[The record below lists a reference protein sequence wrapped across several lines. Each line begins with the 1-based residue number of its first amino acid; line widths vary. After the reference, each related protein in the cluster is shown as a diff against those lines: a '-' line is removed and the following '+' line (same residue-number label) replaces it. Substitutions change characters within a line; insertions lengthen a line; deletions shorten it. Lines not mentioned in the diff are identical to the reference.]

1 MRRWSVSLAAGSHQ
15 RSRGPGSGGGSLC
28 PARAEQDWGSQG
40 LQGGAATFE
49 LLGGPCFPP
58 FICHFLWIQA
68 HLYRGWVL
76 RVVLGHNVQ
85 VTLHNDHD

>member
-1 MRRWSVSLAAGSHQ
+1 MRRWSAAWLPDPISAHVA
-15 RSRGPGSGGGSLC
+15 L
-28 PARAEQDWGSQG
+28 G
-40 LQGGAATFE
+40 LGAAPCALLGLSGTGAPRNCRAG
-49 LLGGPCFPP
+49 LPPLNCLGGPCFPP

>member
-28 PARAEQDWGSQG
+28 PARAERDWGSQG

-49 LLGGPCFPP
+49 LLRGALFSSLHLPFPLDSSTSLQGPGLAGGS
-58 FICHFLWIQA
+58 
-68 HLYRGWVL
+68 R
-76 RVVLGHNVQ
+76 
-85 VTLHNDHD
+85 T